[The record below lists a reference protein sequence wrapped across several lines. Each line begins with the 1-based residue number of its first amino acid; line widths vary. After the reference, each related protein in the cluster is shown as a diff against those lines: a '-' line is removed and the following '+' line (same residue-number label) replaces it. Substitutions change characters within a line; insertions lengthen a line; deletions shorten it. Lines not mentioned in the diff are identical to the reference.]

1 MAQCRHVYAYY
12 DPITD
17 IWPSTDMDMP
27 INIQL
32 YTAIWGCID
41 MDMLMNIQ
49 LFTAIWAN
57 KDMNILIMSLQEGG
71 GGAVHMHPVL
81 KKPTNISHLGL
92 YDKLGI

>member
-12 DPITD
+12 DPVTD

-32 YTAIWGCID
+32 YTAIWGCIE

-71 GGAVHMHPVL
+71 GRGHS
-81 KKPTNISHLGL
+81 TCIQF
-92 YDKLGI
+92 